1 MNKNYKQVPI
11 NHSEFQIK
19 YETLKEILQQVQFV
33 NSKQLAKIF
42 SKKNDNSFR
51 AARSKGHGF
60 NYYKDKDGNVWYCLP
75 QILKELGVNL
85 NDNR

>member
-11 NHSEFQIK
+11 NLSEFQIK
-19 YETLKEILQQVQFV
+19 DETLKEILQQVQFV

-60 NYYKDKDGNVWYCLP
+60 NYYKDQDGNVLYCLP

>member
-11 NHSEFQIK
+11 NLSEFQIK
-19 YETLKEILQQVQFV
+19 DETLKEILQQVQFV

-42 SKKNDNSFR
+42 SKKNDISFR

>member
-11 NHSEFQIK
+11 NLSEFQIK
-19 YETLKEILQQVQFV
+19 DETLKEILQQVQFV

-60 NYYKDKDGNVWYCLP
+60 NDYKDKDGNVWYCLP

>member
-11 NHSEFQIK
+11 NLSEFQIK
-19 YETLKEILQQVQFV
+19 DETLKEILQQVQFV

-60 NYYKDKDGNVWYCLP
+60 NYYKDKDGNVWYCL
-75 QILKELGVNL
+75 QLILKELGVNL

>member
-1 MNKNYKQVPI
+1 MTKIKKVNLDLSELQCSDEALRELMKNY
-11 NHSEFQIK
+11 
-19 YETLKEILQQVQFV
+19 TFV
-33 NSKQLAKIF
+33 SSKQLAKIF

>member
-1 MNKNYKQVPI
+1 MTTALEL
-11 NHSEFQIK
+11 H
-19 YETLKEILQQVQFV
+19 
-33 NSKQLAKIF
+33 
-42 SKKNDNSFR
+42 D
-51 AARSKGHGF
+51 KGHGF

>member
-1 MNKNYKQVPI
+1 MNKTYKQVPI
-11 NHSEFQIK
+11 NLSEFQIK
-19 YETLKEILQQVQFV
+19 DETLKEILQQVQFV

>member
-1 MNKNYKQVPI
+1 MNKNYKQVLI
-11 NHSEFQIK
+11 NLSEFQIK
-19 YETLKEILQQVQFV
+19 DETLKEILQQVQFV